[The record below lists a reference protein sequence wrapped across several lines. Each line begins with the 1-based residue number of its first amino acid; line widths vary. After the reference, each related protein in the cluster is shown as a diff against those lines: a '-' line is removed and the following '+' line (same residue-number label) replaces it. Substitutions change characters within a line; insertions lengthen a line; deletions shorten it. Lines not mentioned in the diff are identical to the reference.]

1 MYDKRTHIGI
11 LITSICG
18 IISSSRS
25 AHAKIKKEKK
35 KDRVPVDVAP
45 PCHVHDGGFR
55 TRRSPAMSL
64 ISLSNHA
71 SWRKVNVGPIGF
83 VDADVWINAENDTTR
98 HDNGHRGTRWT
109 APRRRKH
116 SYPFRRQSSP
126 SSEPRRE
133 RRRRE
138 KFANCELEPGLP
150 SFPFLSLSS
159 LRDCVL
165 GFCGAPSGAR
175 DNDEN
180 NNNIMICNMHRRSGP
195 NNGYAPQL
203 APCPCTHLWA

>member
-83 VDADVWINAENDTTR
+83 VDADVWINAEATR
-98 HDNGHRGTRWT
+98 HDTTTVTEELVG
-109 APRRRKH
+109 PR
-116 SYPFRRQSSP
+116 PAGGNILIL
-126 SSEPRRE
+126 
-133 RRRRE
+133 
-138 KFANCELEPGLP
+138 FAGKVPLVPNRDENVVDGRSLQIANLNLACL
-150 SFPFLSLSS
+150 PFLSFHFLPYRIVFWDSVA
-159 LRDCVL
+159 LLVAQGTTMRTITIL
-165 GFCGAPSGAR
+165 
-175 DNDEN
+175 
-180 NNNIMICNMHRRSGP
+180 
-195 NNGYAPQL
+195 
-203 APCPCTHLWA
+203 